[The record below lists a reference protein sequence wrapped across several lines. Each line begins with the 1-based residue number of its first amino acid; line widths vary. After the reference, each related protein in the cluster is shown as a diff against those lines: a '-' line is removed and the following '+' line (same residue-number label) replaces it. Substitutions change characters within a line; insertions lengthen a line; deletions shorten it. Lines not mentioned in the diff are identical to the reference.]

1 MASAARRP
9 GSPNASRHLQS
20 GPMPEA
26 LRLAFERQQEAK
38 AEEVEELEPAAGEE
52 LEGEA
57 R

>member
-1 MASAARRP
+1 
-9 GSPNASRHLQS
+9 
-20 GPMPEA
+20 MPEA